1 MNDSVSRSSG
11 RGDRFSA
18 IIRLVE
24 KADAEL
30 IANTVFGP
38 ADRYAQQAVELSLL
52 PEGKARHKYVNR
64 FYWYGKID
72 IHTGNPVP
80 RDKKVTVWALGKD
93 ELGFWYEIKNAYVFG
108 TAERHREQALA
119 DPLRRHFWAVISVA
133 SSIVQEIRALH
144 DIAVEAFLTS
154 ATGPVDVD
162 KELASITTHLLDVA
176 SVRVDIGSEPIG
188 DTPEIQHAR
197 KLWLRH
203 IEELDTNVVQPV
215 MERITSLSEY
225 RDRLRAVQIQT
236 QTIRRIGKSAGIDER
251 MDKLVAKSGRDVE
264 GSSNIKSSTDEIHQA
279 EVARSSALAEVRGD
293 YLNALLP

>member
-1 MNDSVSRSSG
+1 
-11 RGDRFSA
+11 
-18 IIRLVE
+18 
-24 KADAEL
+24 
-30 IANTVFGP
+30 
-38 ADRYAQQAVELSLL
+38 
-52 PEGKARHKYVNR
+52 
-64 FYWYGKID
+64 
-72 IHTGNPVP
+72 
-80 RDKKVTVWALGKD
+80 VWALGTD
-93 ELGFWYEIKNAYVFG
+93 ELGFWYEMKNYHAFG
-108 TAERHREQALA
+108 TASQLREQALA
-119 DPLRRHFWAVISVA
+119 DPLRRHFWAVISVVSA
-133 SSIVQEIRALH
+133 IAQEIRSLH

-162 KELASITTHLLDVA
+162 KELASITTQLLDVA
-176 SVRVDIGSEPIG
+176 SVRVDIGSEPIS

-264 GSSNIKSSTDEIHQA
+264 GSSNIKSSTDEVHQA
-279 EVARSSALAEVRGD
+279 EIARSSALAEVRGD

>member
-1 MNDSVSRSSG
+1 MGSRKRRVGILVRDQECVCVWNRRAAQGTGPCGSIAAAFLG
-11 RGDRFSA
+11 RDQRCIVDR
-18 IIRLVE
+18 
-24 KADAEL
+24 
-30 IANTVFGP
+30 
-38 ADRYAQQAVELSLL
+38 
-52 PEGKARHKYVNR
+52 AR
-64 FYWYGKID
+64 D
-72 IHTGNPVP
+72 
-80 RDKKVTVWALGKD
+80 
-93 ELGFWYEIKNAYVFG
+93 
-108 TAERHREQALA
+108 
-119 DPLRRHFWAVISVA
+119 SVA
-133 SSIVQEIRALH
+133 SRYRGGT
-144 DIAVEAFLTS
+144 FLTS

-162 KELASITTHLLDVA
+162 KELASITTQLLDVA
-176 SVRVDIGSEPIG
+176 SVRVDISSEPIG
-188 DTPEIQHAR
+188 DTPEIEHAR